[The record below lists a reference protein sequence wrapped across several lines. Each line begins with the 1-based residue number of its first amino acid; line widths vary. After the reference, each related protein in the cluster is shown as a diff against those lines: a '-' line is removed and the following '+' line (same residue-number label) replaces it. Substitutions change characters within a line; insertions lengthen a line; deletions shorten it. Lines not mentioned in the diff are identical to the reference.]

1 MATAAASVTLPCPSS
16 SSAAAASSSSSAAAA
31 AASSSLFSRSCSLG
45 HRRFVSY
52 DSRSRAHAPNSIV
65 ISFFSL
71 WFCVASENVKFLY
84 DCNDKK

>member
-1 MATAAASVTLPCPSS
+1 MATAAASVTLPCSS
-16 SSAAAASSSSSAAAA
+16 SSAAASASSSSA

-65 ISFFSL
+65 ISFSL
-71 WFCVASENVKFLY
+71 FGFVWLQKM
-84 DCNDKK
+84 